1 MSVIER
7 DFTDPSII
15 RNNLHLTI
23 TVSYEKWN
31 LIAKSTFQM
40 IWEQSIEIPN
50 RDTK

>member
-15 RNNLHLTI
+15 RNKVHLTI
-23 TVSYEKWN
+23 SDSYEKWN
-31 LIAKSTFQM
+31 LIAKLTFQM
-40 IWEQSIEIPN
+40 VWEQSIEIPN